1 MISNYF
7 LQYKGISKEGR
18 DIAEFLLPFDSFEDS
33 SNFLITT
40 YGLED
45 QNPDYTLLALN
56 LFRIAKVRVFDDLDA
71 VRLVA
76 INNNP
81 IDEANDPFLPKCS
94 KPIKIEA
101 LYASLPCA
109 PKSEAV
115 AIQFTIQARSSLDK
129 LPKVVALGVNIT
141 DAVDLCLLIDTVILA
156 NNPDFLAS
164 ILGTNLEPGSAYVV
178 GVNNLSIDLKY
189 TREFTDL
196 IASFYT
202 GFNDTIFSNFLMVIE
217 LIKEKSAKFKHM
229 SQGDI
234 FDLVKITFK
243 ATHASKPKQI
253 VFNEGAQAQP
263 DTTTYFDLMLYKV
276 FHDGPFCFPSVK
288 HRVRITKPNLYAFV
302 RNALINSD
310 MGWMRKTGLLPNEVN
325 EGPFTSVKVC
335 AVNEKT
341 IPPLLVSSFLADVEK
356 IMYHS
361 GRLNPN
367 SFYTKF
373 LEVVESYSTKL
384 SPVKEVDI
392 KEKVERSVEWE
403 TSTKNNIS
411 FARKES
417 VLETLLRKEF
427 ERLEQEVPIM
437 QSYIRTLLDQ
447 SINVSERVAEELE
460 VKYGKVCT
468 EVVKTAPGSD
478 LAGVHHEL
486 SVSNLLDILCILNKG

>member
-1 MISNYF
+1 
-7 LQYKGISKEGR
+7 
-18 DIAEFLLPFDSFEDS
+18 
-33 SNFLITT
+33 
-40 YGLED
+40 
-45 QNPDYTLLALN
+45 
-56 LFRIAKVRVFDDLDA
+56 
-71 VRLVA
+71 
-76 INNNP
+76 
-81 IDEANDPFLPKCS
+81 
-94 KPIKIEA
+94 
-101 LYASLPCA
+101 
-109 PKSEAV
+109 
-115 AIQFTIQARSSLDK
+115 
-129 LPKVVALGVNIT
+129 
-141 DAVDLCLLIDTVILA
+141 
-156 NNPDFLAS
+156 
-164 ILGTNLEPGSAYVV
+164 
-178 GVNNLSIDLKY
+178 
-189 TREFTDL
+189 
-196 IASFYT
+196 
-202 GFNDTIFSNFLMVIE
+202 
-217 LIKEKSAKFKHM
+217 
-229 SQGDI
+229 
-234 FDLVKITFK
+234 
-243 ATHASKPKQI
+243 
-253 VFNEGAQAQP
+253 
-263 DTTTYFDLMLYKV
+263 
-276 FHDGPFCFPSVK
+276 
-288 HRVRITKPNLYAFV
+288 
-302 RNALINSD
+302 